1 MFEMKKLE
9 DLPKKVDFKVP
20 DRYFDELPLRIQNRI
35 AAGKTHRLQFTPRFA
50 VRYAL
55 PLLALLTIGIIW
67 YDRSNDPTLI
77 TELEKIDEVQLS
89 FFIEDPDL
97 TSEELTE
104 NVTWSTADLDA
115 LEEQIY
121 DVLDA
126 SGEDLEVIIDELE
139 LENL

>member
-1 MFEMKKLE
+1 MKKLE

-20 DRYFDELPLRIQNRI
+20 DRYFDELPSRIQNRI
-35 AAGKTHRLQFTPRFA
+35 SASQTPRWQLTPRFA
-50 VRYAL
+50 LRYAL
-55 PLLALLTIGIIW
+55 PIIALIAIGIIW
-67 YDRSNDPTLI
+67 YDRSNDTLM
-77 TELEKIDEVQLS
+77 TELEKIDEAQLS

-97 TSEELTE
+97 TSEELVE

-115 LEEQIY
+115 LEEEVY

-126 SGEDLEVIIDELE
+126 SGEELEVIIDEMD